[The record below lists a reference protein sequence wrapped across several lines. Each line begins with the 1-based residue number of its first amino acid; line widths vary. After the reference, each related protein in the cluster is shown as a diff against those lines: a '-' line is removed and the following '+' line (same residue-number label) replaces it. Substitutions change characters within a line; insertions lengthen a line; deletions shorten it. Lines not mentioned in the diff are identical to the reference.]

1 MQTLAQGRQ
10 GVAHK
15 EKGLDCTHR
24 GGPRES
30 REGMRTR
37 GARGECQCSKPH
49 RVSALALAQDT
60 STRLHQDSR
69 TGCMGARVIF
79 CPIITSLRV
88 EHGHLLCMISTRLHP
103 DSRTNGRSICVSTLT
118 RKRTIRC
125 WRTRVIFWPDIKPRL
140 FEHSHLIIQTGTPTC
155 EYETATKTR
164 CVSETSREEEL
175 RSSSRRPGP
184 GSVGGQ
190 A

>member
-1 MQTLAQGRQ
+1 MACILRYYSAWGGTNPGVGVAYSEFPSGPFRDVLGGPVMPGNDPTIFIDPDDPSVRVLCSNVRPDQSLGNYGPLCGTLANDMVTWEQQPAIMAGFNKTTWRFFE
-10 GVAHK
+10 APWLHK
-15 EKGLDCTHR
+15 MDDKYYL
-24 GGPRES
+24 S
-30 REGMRTR
+30 FMMEGT
-37 GARGECQCSKPH
+37 
-49 RVSALALAQDT
+49 
-60 STRLHQDSR
+60 
-69 TGCMGARVIF
+69 
-79 CPIITSLRV
+79 
-88 EHGHLLCMISTRLHP
+88 
-103 DSRTNGRSICVSTLT
+103 
-118 RKRTIRC
+118 
-125 WRTRVIFWPDIKPRL
+125 FWPDIKPRL